1 MGQSGKSSYLCAWA
15 VPGNVEAHS
24 WHDSQTLRAHS
35 PYRAVLDAFVDDRTR
50 ATDGSE
56 AKPPLWPTPDA
67 DPDEMIGA
75 SYVDGDDGTDN
86 ALTGVRSESTLAT
99 SGIAGV
105 RSSDTL
111 DDTDLQASPPPAQ
124 PCPSAADVSP
134 PSENSDGFVRVAS
147 TESLGDRIDH
157 AISEAIGD
165 DVEGI
170 LAQHASEGMQAAVDW
185 IQDNPI
191 AARDELELEDVT
203 SSAGVEAGDS
213 GIVDV

>member
-1 MGQSGKSSYLCAWA
+1 M
-15 VPGNVEAHS
+15 
-24 WHDSQTLRAHS
+24 
-35 PYRAVLDAFVDDRTR
+35 
-50 ATDGSE
+50 
-56 AKPPLWPTPDA
+56 
-67 DPDEMIGA
+67 
-75 SYVDGDDGTDN
+75 
-86 ALTGVRSESTLAT
+86 
-99 SGIAGV
+99 

-124 PCPSAADVSP
+124 PSPSAADVSP

-157 AISEAIGD
+157 AISEATGD

-170 LAQHASEGMQAAVDW
+170 LAQHASEGMQAAVEW
-185 IQDNPI
+185 IHDNPI
-191 AARDELELEDVT
+191 ARDELELEDVT